1 MTMPKTKSI
10 RAGLRKAAEE
20 RQAESDKLTIKQKL
34 DRLPPTGANKQ
45 RARYLAALEAAASK
59 PKEVV
64 VVEDSDSD
72 SEKEKK
78 ALKEEKKRM
87 KKENK

>member
-10 RAGLRKAAEE
+10 REGLRKAAEE
-20 RQAESDKLTIKQKL
+20 RQAESDKLTIQQKL
-34 DRLPPTGANKQ
+34 DRLPATGANKQ
-45 RARYLAALEAAASK
+45 RARYLAALEAAKSK
-59 PKEVV
+59 PVVTVETEV
-64 VVEDSDSD
+64 SDSD
-72 SEKEKK
+72 KEKK